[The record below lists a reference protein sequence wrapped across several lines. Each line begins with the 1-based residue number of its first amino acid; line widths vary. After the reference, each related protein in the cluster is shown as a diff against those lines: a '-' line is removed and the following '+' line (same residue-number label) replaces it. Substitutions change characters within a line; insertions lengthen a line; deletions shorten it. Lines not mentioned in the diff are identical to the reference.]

1 MNTGVLLAFL
11 TYALFST
18 GDATIKGLGDTA
30 LSTWEISFFCAL
42 FSGLAMVF
50 LKPREERW
58 SELFQ
63 MRHPVL
69 LLVRSCSGLCA
80 SVLGVVS
87 LITIPFAEAYALIF
101 MAPFIVTL
109 MSILFLRERVS
120 LLGVAAM
127 VLGFAGVFIAVRP
140 GFRALEIGHVT
151 AAGAAFFVAL
161 STILVRRIAG
171 TERRISLLIMPQL
184 VTLIGSGVVM
194 TTHYVHPTGT
204 EFGLLLLSGAIFAVA
219 QLLLILAAQRVPAA
233 TIAQTQFS
241 QLIWAILIG
250 ALFFA
255 EAPDAWSV
263 VGVIAIIAGGLLTLR
278 DRRA

>member
-11 TYALFST
+11 TYALFSA
-18 GDATIKGLGDTA
+18 GDAAIKGLGDTA
-30 LSTWEISFFCAL
+30 LSTFEISFFGSL

-58 SELFQ
+58 RDLFR

-69 LLVRSCSGLCA
+69 LLIRSCSGLCA
-80 SVLGVVS
+80 GVLGVVS
-87 LITIPFAEAYALIF
+87 LLTIPFAEAYALIF
-101 MAPFIVTL
+101 MAPFLVTL
-109 MSILFLRERVS
+109 MSIVLLRERVS
-120 LLGVAAM
+120 LLGVTAM
-127 VLGFAGVFIAVRP
+127 VMGFAGVLLAVRP
-140 GFRALEIGHVT
+140 GFRALEVGHVT

-184 VTLIGSGVVM
+184 VTVIGAGAIM
-194 TTHYVHPTGT
+194 TTHYVTPQPM
-204 EFGLLLLSGAIFAVA
+204 EFGLLLLSGIILALA
-219 QLLLILAAQRVPAA
+219 QLMLILAAQRVPAA
-233 TIAQTQFS
+233 SIAQTQFS
-241 QLIWAILIG
+241 QLIWAIVIG

-255 EAPDAWSV
+255 EMPDAWSV
-263 VGVIAIIAGGLLTLR
+263 AGVAVIIAAGMLTLR